1 MKKQIIS
8 TNKAP
13 GALGAYSQAV
23 KVGNM
28 IITSGQIPIDP
39 ATGVLITDD
48 VKKATERVLLNL
60 TAVLEEAGAKLSDVV
75 KTTIFLK
82 DINDFSKVNEVY
94 ATFFNENEPARSCVQ
109 AGALP
114 KDALL
119 EIEVM
124 AIVE

>member
-1 MKKQIIS
+1 MKKKIIS
-8 TNKAP
+8 TDKAP

-23 KVGNM
+23 KVDNM

-39 ATGVLITDD
+39 ATGDLIKDD
-48 VKKATERVLLNL
+48 VQKATEQVMVNL
-60 TAVLEEAGAKLSDVV
+60 IAVLEEAGAKLSDVV
-75 KTTIFLK
+75 KTTIFLQ
-82 DINDFSKVNEVY
+82 DIDDFSKVNEVY
-94 ATFFNENEPARSCVQ
+94 ARFFTENEPARSCVQ

-124 AIVE
+124 AIIE